1 MPKWAKL
8 QCEGLGGVR
17 SKLATWVS
25 WLECIFGRTRKETLP
40 THPHWREIKV
50 LTDGICL
57 KQIVHYTWNTH
68 GRCNS
73 FLADEFRGWSTKLD
87 ETNGKKKNPSYLTPY
102 PTMTTYMSTPTKP
115 SMPAKRTYLPHQ
127 HDLIPKCGRK
137 KLIRPRISTRKTDVP
152 KREKETNRRF
162 SPVDSCTQSHGKV
175 GRQQGP
181 RSALCPVAA
190 GRGPR
195 VAVLRETK

>member
-1 MPKWAKL
+1 MGYAASLQRGCPGWNVYSEGHVKKPSPHTLTGGKL
-8 QCEGLGGVR
+8 KYSPTASVSNRSYTILGTPTADVTLSLRMSFAAGVQN
-17 SKLATWVS
+17 WM
-25 WLECIFGRTRKETLP
+25 
-40 THPHWREIKV
+40 
-50 LTDGICL
+50 
-57 KQIVHYTWNTH
+57 KQM
-68 GRCNS
+68 
-73 FLADEFRGWSTKLD
+73 
-87 ETNGKKKNPSYLTPY
+87 KKKIKNSSYLTPY
-102 PTMTTYMSTPTKP
+102 PTMTTYMSAPTKP

-152 KREKETNRRF
+152 KREKEANRRF

-195 VAVLRETK
+195 VVVLRETK